1 MSDIAKDR
9 LLAVGARF
17 ASYEHANKDTSND
30 QQLESGTMN
39 PNAPTLSSGG
49 GSKMSFWKKNS
60 GKVPGRYETYITII
74 VTKNNI
80 LTTLL
85 HLSN

>member
-1 MSDIAKDR
+1 MSEIAKDR

-17 ASYEHANKDTSND
+17 ASYEHANNPLKDTGSD
-30 QQLESGTMN
+30 QHLDGGAMN

-60 GKVPGRYETYITII
+60 GKVPGR
-74 VTKNNI
+74 
-80 LTTLL
+80 
-85 HLSN
+85 